1 MRAQSLG
8 KVSNHLPNKTKHSEV
23 ASLEMDLDYSKK
35 ERNMSPILIP
45 QNLLA
50 SQMSAYSGKMG
61 ENYIEKVI

>member
-8 KVSNHLPNKTKHSEV
+8 KVSNHLANKTKHSEV

-35 ERNMSPILIP
+35 ERNMSPIPIP

-50 SQMSAYSGKMG
+50 S
-61 ENYIEKVI
+61 